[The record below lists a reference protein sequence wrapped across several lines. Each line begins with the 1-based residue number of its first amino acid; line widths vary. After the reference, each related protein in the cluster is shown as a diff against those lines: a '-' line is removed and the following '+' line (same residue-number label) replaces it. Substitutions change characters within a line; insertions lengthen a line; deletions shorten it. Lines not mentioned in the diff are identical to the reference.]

1 MRKLLKVI
9 LAAVLAG
16 AMLFALCM
24 PGHAIMASECGTF
37 VTKNPSYNKDGQYY
51 MSFTIQAGQPP
62 NTSGYTT
69 LASARLI
76 NSAGQTVA
84 TWPQREISSG
94 TTQTR
99 EYYTSYS
106 NRPHGTYT
114 FALDITSRGREYGT
128 GKTISY
134 SFTWK
139 YTVNHTGGSSSNSN
153 SNNSTAVT
161 PKFTYYSKELV
172 HSNGNY
178 VNKFVFNHSNAKG
191 IYANLEIFDP
201 SGYKVFSRRGD
212 NPISSNSGT
221 YWFTW
226 NGYSSNGGWKCQ
238 SGNYTLKYWLSGQS
252 AKQVQLYL
260 QISGEG

>member
-1 MRKLLKVI
+1 MRQVKEGGFPDMRKLLKAS
-9 LAAVLAG
+9 LAAVLAC

-24 PGHAIMASECGTF
+24 PSHAILASECGTF

-51 MSFTIQAGQPP
+51 MSFKIQAGCPP

-69 LASARLI
+69 LVRARLI

-114 FALDITSRGREYGT
+114 FALDVTSRGREYGT

-139 YTVNHTGGSSSNSN
+139 YTVNHTGPPLKTHRRKGPEAPRQGNFLQR
-153 SNNSTAVT
+153 TAQ
-161 PKFTYYSKELV
+161 E
-172 HSNGNY
+172 
-178 VNKFVFNHSNAKG
+178 AKKRSIARG
-191 IYANLEIFDP
+191 REAKLC
-201 SGYKVFSRRGD
+201 FSPRRDAAMPGMVL
-212 NPISSNSGT
+212 G
-221 YWFTW
+221 
-226 NGYSSNGGWKCQ
+226 
-238 SGNYTLKYWLSGQS
+238 
-252 AKQVQLYL
+252 
-260 QISGEG
+260 